1 MITGLRV
8 WDRDGR
14 EISNITGRYPKFI
27 GNKTV
32 TTAEKQ
38 TVNYTIPQGTTR
50 IVVPVYMARN
60 DAINRPSYVEEDGEN
75 EDRDNYVYTYD
86 IWQVKIVMTD
96 AGFAYDTTGQDNK
109 QQPPIKLY
117 WGYI

>member
-60 DAINRPSYVEEDGEN
+60 DTVKQTQTAGDGTH
-75 EDRDNYVYTYD
+75 DVYDYNLWGIEVNT
-86 IWQVKIVMTD
+86 TD
-96 AGFAYDTTGQDNK
+96 TGFIYDTTHPDNVNK
-109 QQPPIKLY
+109 QKPPIKLY
-117 WGYI
+117 WGYV